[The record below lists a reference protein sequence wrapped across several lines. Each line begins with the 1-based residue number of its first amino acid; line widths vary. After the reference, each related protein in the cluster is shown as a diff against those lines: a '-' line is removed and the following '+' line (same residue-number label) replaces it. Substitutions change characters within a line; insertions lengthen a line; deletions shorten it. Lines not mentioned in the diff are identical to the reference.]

1 MLEPKSLNFNAKP
14 PQNRKLLAA
23 LQPMWDEYLPMNP
36 RLPTSK
42 KWTAFPG
49 DFIEQI
55 KGAFQENFPKE
66 LAKCSLS
73 VDGRIYS
80 QEIVLR
86 VGFSEAG
93 SIRQNNFEVSID
105 YKKDEAVDRIHDAI
119 DIAASM
125 MADYIE
131 AEGEIDFPKEWQ
143 EFEFENLKV
152 FCRHSTVNTK
162 LENEADRI
170 LGLSDD
176 SLVHEEESEEDKTS
190 HADPDEPPK
199 DKSKLH

>member
-1 MLEPKSLNFNAKP
+1 
-14 PQNRKLLAA
+14 
-23 LQPMWDEYLPMNP
+23 MWDEYLPMKP
-36 RLPTSK
+36 RLSTSK

-55 KGAFQENFPKE
+55 KGAFLENFPKE
-66 LAKCSLS
+66 LAKCDLS
-73 VDGRIYS
+73 VEGRIYS

-86 VGFSEAG
+86 VGFSETG

-162 LENEADRI
+162 LESDADRI
-170 LGLSDD
+170 LGIEEEGLVRNADSDD
-176 SLVHEEESEEDKTS
+176 EEAAEEN
-190 HADPDEPPK
+190 PDEPPK
-199 DKSKLH
+199 DRNKLH